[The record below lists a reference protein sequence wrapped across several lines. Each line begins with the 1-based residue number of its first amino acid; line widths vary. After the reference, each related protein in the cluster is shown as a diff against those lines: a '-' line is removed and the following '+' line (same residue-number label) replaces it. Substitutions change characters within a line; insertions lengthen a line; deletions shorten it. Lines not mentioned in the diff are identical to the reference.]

1 MGLYIVKK
9 LCDKLGHSIFIESKE
24 KEYTKVLL
32 EFGKNEYYKIGLHEL
47 KRYKI

>member
-9 LCDKLGHSIFIESKE
+9 LCDKLGHNVLIESKE

-32 EFGKNEYYKIGLHEL
+32 EFGKNEYYKIV
-47 KRYKI
+47 R